1 MSAVGEI
8 AFAAVLDCLYK
19 PELGN
24 SSTVDK
30 YHDSAFIAS
39 DNIRAAEHNTE
50 REMLSASFNFKKER
64 FGFFKRKSG
73 EAAFPQRLCRRKQKA
88 KLVIR
93 DKAHFGTVM
102 RQSFVEKDC
111 STQRSLG
118 SRPL

>member
-8 AFAAVLDCLYK
+8 AFAAVLNCLRK

-24 SSTVDK
+24 SPAVDK
-30 YHDSAFIAS
+30 YHDGAFVATN
-39 DNIRAAEHNTE
+39 NIGAAEYDTK
-50 REMLSASFNFKKER
+50 RKMLSASFNFKKER
-64 FGFFKRKSG
+64 FGFFKRKCS

-88 KLVIR
+88 KLAIG